1 LQRLGSRRAKAAS
14 SKRRHA
20 AEATTFV
27 AFDCCSW
34 GSMSM
39 KFRCWGSGSLGRWHE
54 DEDEDEGAEADR
66 KDRYREKAATAKLGV
81 EIAKP

>member
-1 LQRLGSRRAKAAS
+1 
-14 SKRRHA
+14 
-20 AEATTFV
+20 
-27 AFDCCSW
+27 
-34 GSMSM
+34 MSM
-39 KFRCWGSGSLGRWHE
+39 KFRCWGSGSLGRWHEDE

>member
-1 LQRLGSRRAKAAS
+1 VIILTRD
-14 SKRRHA
+14 SKTWLC
-20 AEATTFV
+20 E
-27 AFDCCSW
+27 DED
-34 GSMSM
+34 
-39 KFRCWGSGSLGRWHE
+39 E